1 MNGVKSFRRIVTIV
15 DEIRRLAMK
24 LPSNEALNRVR
35 EMYSEFPRV
44 AQLVAEA
51 FLHDRLIGIFERLLL
66 ELSLVE
72 KYNPPVRPAL
82 DPEFA
87 LALRLYSFD
96 EIEVGRFLGYPGCC
110 IRSFVDRCR
119 LSFDGEHLRELQEVK
134 RAGLKAVLTT
144 GFIPCSL
151 YCEEAMRSGLLEHL
165 DDLSQILLLND
176 ELKKKLPHFHSAYRS
191 FYEVLD

>member
-1 MNGVKSFRRIVTIV
+1 MDGTNSFRRIVAILR
-15 DEIRRLAMK
+15 EINKLTTE
-24 LPSNEALNRVR
+24 LPSNNVLERVG
-35 EMYSEFPRV
+35 EIYKDFPRV

-87 LALRLYSFD
+87 VSLRLYSFD
-96 EIEVGRFLGYPGCC
+96 DIEVGKFLGYPDCC
-110 IRSFVDRCR
+110 IRSFVEKCR
-119 LSFDGEHLRELQEVK
+119 LSFDEEHLRELQEIK
-134 RAGLKAVLTT
+134 RLGLKVVLTA

-151 YCEEAMRSGLLEHL
+151 YCEEATKSGLLGHL
-165 DDLSQILLLND
+165 DDLSQILLLDD

-191 FYEVLD
+191 FYEILN